1 MDCRAERNMQSS
13 GPAITEVTAR
23 SEMMSDTV
31 TGKQTVWTTAS
42 VSHSEVPGQGP
53 APHQVS

>member
-42 VSHSEVPGQGP
+42 VSQRKGARPGP
-53 APHQVS
+53 CT